1 LQSEEDMKLH
11 RIALV
16 PVLATMFVALVG
28 CGGGKSS
35 TANSAASAASQA
47 VATAGA
53 MGSSMKAGA
62 EGAMQNATGAMGGE
76 AAVPNCGAVKA
87 VWVNLKSKVYHEP
100 GDPAYGKTVHGE
112 YLCPSQARAQG
123 FRPAGGAMT
132 SHHHRSSYSQ

>member
-1 LQSEEDMKLH
+1 MKLR

-35 TANSAASAASQA
+35 TANTAASAASQA
-47 VATAGA
+47 AATAGA
-53 MGSSMKAGA
+53 MASGMAAGA
-62 EGAMQNATGAMGGE
+62 AGAMQNAAGAMGGE
-76 AAVPNCGAVKA
+76 AVPNCGAVKA
-87 VWVNLKSKVYHEP
+87 VWVNLKTKVYHEP
-100 GDPAYGKTVHGE
+100 GDPAYGKTVHGK

-132 SHHHRSSYSQ
+132 THHHSSSNSQ